1 MFNTIDREVVSNR
14 IYTLI
19 GATLAGGRVVWV
31 CEEVA
36 ICYQLVATRRPKAVL
51 DVEFDEHFER
61 AVGVTLAS
69 MVQEI
74 YAS

>member
-1 MFNTIDREVVSNR
+1 M
-14 IYTLI
+14 
-19 GATLAGGRVVWV
+19 

-51 DVEFDEHFER
+51 DVEFDEQFEC

-69 MVQEI
+69 IVQEI

>member
-1 MFNTIDREVVSNR
+1 
-14 IYTLI
+14 
-19 GATLAGGRVVWV
+19 V

-51 DVEFDEHFER
+51 DVDFDEQFDR

-74 YAS
+74 YASYDRCLTGWRACR

>member
-1 MFNTIDREVVSNR
+1 VAPLF
-14 IYTLI
+14 
-19 GATLAGGRVVWV
+19 LAGTPLRVSM
-31 CEEVA
+31 EVA

-51 DVEFDEHFER
+51 DVEFDEHFEC

>member
-1 MFNTIDREVVSNR
+1 VC
-14 IYTLI
+14 
-19 GATLAGGRVVWV
+19 V

-51 DVEFDEHFER
+51 DVEFDEQFEC

-74 YAS
+74 YASGHVVSCDPAQASHSCVLEVGVVSC